1 MTPPEET
8 QVAAREDEQ
17 LYCYGHPNTP
27 TRLRCSRCDRPICGR
42 CAIPASV
49 GQHCPECVAEARR
62 SAPKVRTAL
71 QANAPAVY
79 GVIAAT
85 VIAFVLQQVA
95 PGFYNAMI
103 MNPILIDL
111 GEHWRLLTPIF
122 LHAGFLHIFL
132 NMYILY
138 IYGQDVEQ
146 AFGTAR
152 FIAIYLGS
160 AVTASA
166 LSYALPPEARAV
178 GASGAVFGVA
188 GALIAYLYN
197 RRSSTFASHH
207 LRGMMTFLAINFV
220 FGFVFPGID
229 WIAHLGGLIG
239 GILLGLAFDEGG
251 GSQARSNP
259 VRQTALVLLTAGL
272 TLVLILS
279 R

>member
-1 MTPPEET
+1 VTPPEET
-8 QVAAREDEQ
+8 QVAARPDEQ
-17 LYCYGHPNTP
+17 LYCYGHPDTP

-62 SAPKVRTAL
+62 SAPKVRATL

-79 GVIAAT
+79 AIIVIT
-85 VIAFVLQQVA
+85 VIGFVLQQVSGDFFDSMLMV
-95 PGFYNAMI
+95 PF
-103 MNPILIDL
+103 LIDL
-111 GEHWRLLTPIF
+111 GEYWRLLTPVL
-122 LHAGFLHIFL
+122 LHGGVIHIFF

-152 FIAIYLGS
+152 FLVIYVGTAI
-160 AVTASA
+160 TASS
-166 LSYALPPEARAV
+166 LSYALPPDNPSL

-197 RRSSTFASHH
+197 RRTSTFASHH
-207 LRGMMTFLAINFV
+207 LRGMMTFLAINFAL
-220 FGFVFPGID
+220 GFMIPRID
-229 WIAHLGGLIG
+229 WVAHLGGLVG
-239 GILLGLAFDEGG
+239 GIMLGLAFDEGG
-251 GSQARSNP
+251 GAKARSNP
-259 VRQTALVLLTAGL
+259 VRQTLLIIAVAVATFL
-272 TLVLILS
+272 LIAS